1 MSKAVKQPVESP
13 IQTPKKYKKTIKNAK
28 WIVALDH
35 DEPKELINTL
45 FEENERL
52 RKELDQIKKIN
63 FAIKKEYEDLMARLI
78 EERYNNLYPDED
90 GKSQT
95 MELEN

>member
-1 MSKAVKQPVESP
+1 MSKAIKHPVE
-13 IQTPKKYKKTIKNAK
+13 IKVEKNKKLSTRNAK

-35 DEPKELINTL
+35 DEPKDLIRTL

-52 RKELDQIKKIN
+52 RRELEQIKKIN
-63 FAIKKEYEDLMARLI
+63 FAIKKEYEDLSSRLI
-78 EERYNNLYPDED
+78 QERFNNLYPEEQV
-90 GKSQT
+90 KSQE